1 MSEDSLQ
8 PRYFNQR
15 DFSATFGDN
24 FGNNAC
30 AATAL
35 LNEISEQYTENTGM
49 QMTDEQAEIAMSAAV
64 NSGNVSATNA
74 HVDSWEGAANDM
86 WGTTGEAGSFTYG
99 GENPTATIYAED
111 ANADGIPEYFTNSN
125 GEGTYHDTWN
135 GDTGTVGDTPL
146 QEGGLGPTRTL
157 TYSHDR

>member
-1 MSEDSLQ
+1 
-8 PRYFNQR
+8 
-15 DFSATFGDN
+15 
-24 FGNNAC
+24 
-30 AATAL
+30 
-35 LNEISEQYTENTGM
+35 M

-111 ANADGIPEYFTNSN
+111 ANADGIP
-125 GEGTYHDTWN
+125 GILPIQ
-135 GDTGTVGDTPL
+135 TGKVLITILGMAI
-146 QEGGLGPTRTL
+146 QEL
-157 TYSHDR
+157 